1 MSDTESVRGDTSEEE
16 VEEME
21 EEEIVMNGGETQTMM
36 KNESGAMVMVITR
49 NVKVSGQC

>member
-21 EEEIVMNGGETQTMM
+21 EEEIVMNGGDEIQTTM
-36 KNESGAMVMVITR
+36 KNRSGAVVTVITR
-49 NVKVSGQC
+49 NVKVS